1 MDVTELQSS
10 AFSNL
15 HETET
20 VACTELAD
28 AIYLLIFVHYFWLIG
43 QFVFVFSRFTFLFVW
58 EVTPGCV
65 TVQSRWKEHLIF
77 MLVFFYFFLLFL
89 HRFNKILIV
98 FKQLFVLI
106 LCCTLI
112 LYI

>member
-15 HETET
+15 HETES

-43 QFVFVFSRFTFLFVW
+43 QLCLFSAVLPFSLF
-58 EVTPGCV
+58 E
-65 TVQSRWKEHLIF
+65 R
-77 MLVFFYFFLLFL
+77 
-89 HRFNKILIV
+89 
-98 FKQLFVLI
+98 
-106 LCCTLI
+106 
-112 LYI
+112 